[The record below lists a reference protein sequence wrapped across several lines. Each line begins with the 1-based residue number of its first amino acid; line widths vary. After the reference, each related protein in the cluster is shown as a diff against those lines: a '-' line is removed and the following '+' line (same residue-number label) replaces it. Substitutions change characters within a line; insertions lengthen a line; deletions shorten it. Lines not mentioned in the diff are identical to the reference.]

1 MEQDA
6 NGSAAAVT
14 PAAAPEGQSEAAA
27 AAQNQTG
34 TAGSGQGTG
43 QNATAPGKPYML
55 FETGAP
61 TQQSGVPGI
70 AFDFNYGARV
80 TVPQGEYRVK
90 FIDRDAC
97 LTLYDAPASGVICTS
112 AKKYFINF
120 RIEVYQ
126 KQQGQDKLI
135 FAHDLDLK
143 GKKVVIKF
151 PTGILGD
158 VLAWFPYAEVF
169 RNKHGC
175 RLYCALGEEMA
186 ELFKPAYRQINF
198 IKPDA
203 KIEDAYAT
211 YYMGIFFPCDDRVH
225 QPSDFR
231 VRGLHKNAAMI
242 LGLDEGT
249 EAPDVYI
256 KLTPKNRQRQIKEP
270 YVCIA
275 AQASGQAKYW
285 NNGRGWINVVK
296 YLKQKGYRV
305 LCIDRDSIYGQGSRF
320 NLIPYGAEDFTGQI
334 PLQERIDL
342 LQYADFFIGLSSG
355 LSWVANG
362 MGKPVIM
369 ISGFTL
375 PLNEFYTPYRL
386 INYHVCNGC
395 WNDTTVTFDH
405 HDFEW
410 CPRHKGT
417 DRQFECSRFITPEAV
432 CSVIDRLMKD
442 YGLNPLSINTNKST
456 KEQLR

>member
-1 MEQDA
+1 MEI
-6 NGSAAAVT
+6 
-14 PAAAPEGQSEAAA
+14 SEALTAE
-27 AAQNQTG
+27 NKQTG
-34 TAGSGQGTG
+34 NNSEKVSGSPTAN
-43 QNATAPGKPYML
+43 NAQAKNEPVNTAEAQRKPYMA
-55 FETGAP
+55 FEAGPP
-61 TQQSGVPGI
+61 TQKSGIEGI
-70 AFDFNYGARV
+70 DFDFNNGARV

-90 FIDRDAC
+90 FLDRNAC

-126 KQQGQDKLI
+126 KQNGEDKLI

-143 GKKVVIKF
+143 NKKVLIKF

-158 VLAWFPYAEVF
+158 VLAWFPYAEEF
-169 RNKHGC
+169 RKKHGC
-175 RLYCALGEEMA
+175 QLYCAIGEEME
-186 ELFKPAYRQINF
+186 ELFKPAYRRINF

-203 KIEDAYAT
+203 KVEDAYAT

-242 LGLDEGT
+242 LGLDEGA
-249 EAPDVYI
+249 EAPDVYV
-256 KLTPKNRQRQIKEP
+256 KLTPKNKQRKIKES

-275 AQASGQAKYW
+275 AQSSGQAKYW
-285 NNGRGWINVVK
+285 NNGMGWINVVK

-305 LCIDRDSIYGQGSRF
+305 LCIDRENVYGQNSRF
-320 NLIPYGAEDFTGQI
+320 NIIPYGAEDFTGQI

-342 LQYADFFIGLSSG
+342 LYHADFFIGLSSG

-362 MGKPVIM
+362 VGKPVIM

-375 PLNEFYTPYRL
+375 PFNEFKTPYRL
-386 INYHVCNGC
+386 INYHDCNGC

-417 DRQFECSRFITPEAV
+417 ERQFECSRFITPDAV
-432 CSVIDRLMKD
+432 CRTIDKLMAD
-442 YGLNPLSINTNKST
+442 YGFNPLKGV
-456 KEQLR
+456 KQK